1 MSLMKVIVYLVI
13 CDKVLL
19 YLAVVIFFYLI
30 KVFVMN
36 EIVF

>member
-1 MSLMKVIVYLVI
+1 MKVIVEPVI

-30 KVFVMN
+30 KVFIMN
-36 EIVF
+36 EAVF